1 MVVGL
6 LNREHSPKFRIDP
19 DVEQLRNAIELFSDD
34 FSASVVLIEHFHW
47 IEVYFYC
54 DEEDKCHKFKVA
66 LGESILNCAKRLG
79 YDSSKLNFVTTVP
92 CQLPHTKGPYS
103 FHPVIVNEESG
114 KINCSIEK
122 RQCSKLSN
130 RQIRCWFPSKSLLKV
145 INIGKCMCMCMIL
158 VLPCRL
164 Y

>member
-6 LNREHSPKFRIDP
+6 LNRKHSPKFRIDP

-34 FSASVVLIEHFHW
+34 FSASVVLIEDFHW

-54 DEEDKCHKFKVA
+54 DEEDKCHKFKVV
-66 LGESILNCAKRLG
+66 LGESISNCAKRLG
-79 YDSSKLNFVTTVP
+79 YDSSKLKFVTTVP
-92 CQLPHTKGPYS
+92 CQLPHSNGPYS

-122 RQCSKLSN
+122 RLRSKLSDK
-130 RQIRCWFPSKSLLKV
+130 QIRCWFPSKSLLKV
-145 INIGKCMCMCMIL
+145 INIGKCMYVHGICTSF
-158 VLPCRL
+158 
-164 Y
+164 